1 VFRDVASH
9 ASEAIG
15 ATSNAAA
22 AHVTAD
28 LQALSHEINRLSQS
42 LGNTSLIRQLE
53 NLSEATG
60 RVSMSIDG
68 TAGRMKDVTEET
80 AAFASRVRDAKSTFD
95 LSSIQRAL
103 DQIAEGFASLDE
115 KLAQSLSRNSL
126 PARLDQLAAAADQ
139 MTATVGRTSDALN
152 PVVSNLVLFQ
162 DKIAALPTAVDTNK
176 LRARFEALCDVL
188 ADQENR
194 LKVHASPDASAANQS
209 PSSSNSMHMNGPKV
223 HDVEKENEDP
233 QAILQ

>member
-1 VFRDVASH
+1 
-9 ASEAIG
+9 
-15 ATSNAAA
+15 
-22 AHVTAD
+22 
-28 LQALSHEINRLSQS
+28 
-42 LGNTSLIRQLE
+42 
-53 NLSEATG
+53 
-60 RVSMSIDG
+60 
-68 TAGRMKDVTEET
+68 
-80 AAFASRVRDAKSTFD
+80 

-103 DQIAEGFASLDE
+103 NQIAEGFESLDE

-126 PARLDQLAAAADQ
+126 PARLDQFAAAADQ

-162 DKIAALPTAVDTNK
+162 DKIATLPTVVDINK
-176 LRARFEALCDVL
+176 LRTRFEALCDVL

-194 LKVHASPDASAANQS
+194 LKAHVSSDASAANQS
-209 PSSSNSMHMNGPKV
+209 LSSPHSMNMNGPKV